1 VVTTSIEKAQ
11 EQLKLNSPAIKH
23 AILKNGKEVIIVV
36 DKALKHP
43 MVVGYKVTL
52 WCSSTERTIN

>member
-1 VVTTSIEKAQ
+1 MVTTSIEKAQ

-52 WCSSTERTIN
+52 YGPPTDFTIN